1 MKNIMLFLSVL
12 ISGSLYAG
20 TVGGGGVSGKAQLEV
35 AELMRVYE
43 GANTISRESLGAE
56 NLFSLDLN
64 NKIVTFDVE
73 RKVLDE
79 SAVMTFEE
87 VEKYAQPQA
96 VDTGV
101 LQPGAQGN

>member
-20 TVGGGGVSGKAQLEV
+20 TVGGGGVSGKAQ
-35 AELMRVYE
+35 AELMTVYE
-43 GANTISRESLGAE
+43 GANRISRESLGAE
-56 NLFSLDLN
+56 NLFTLDLN

-87 VEKYAQPQA
+87 VKKHAEPQA
-96 VDTGV
+96 VDTDVLKPEEPSGV
-101 LQPGAQGN
+101 N